1 MTYATAQHFI
11 NEAQKLGT
19 EDKIRIINILLNSF
33 KPSRQKMSD
42 EEVMSLFDHF
52 TGRLKVG
59 EGFDLKEEKCK
70 YLDERRG
77 I

>member
-59 EGFDLKEEKCK
+59 EAFDLKEEKCK
-70 YLDERRG
+70 YLDERYG

>member
-11 NEAQKLGT
+11 NEAQKLGA

-33 KPSRQKMSD
+33 KPSQQKMSD
-42 EEVMSLFDHF
+42 SEVMSLFDHF

-70 YLDERRG
+70 YLDERYG

>member
-52 TGRLKVG
+52 TGRLKSVK
-59 EGFDLKEEKCK
+59 DS
-70 YLDERRG
+70 

>member
-11 NEAQKLGT
+11 NEAQKLGA

-33 KPSRQKMSD
+33 KPSRQKMNDS
-42 EEVMSLFDHF
+42 EVMSLFDHF

-59 EGFDLKEEKCK
+59 EEFDLKEEKCK
-70 YLDERRG
+70 YLDERYG